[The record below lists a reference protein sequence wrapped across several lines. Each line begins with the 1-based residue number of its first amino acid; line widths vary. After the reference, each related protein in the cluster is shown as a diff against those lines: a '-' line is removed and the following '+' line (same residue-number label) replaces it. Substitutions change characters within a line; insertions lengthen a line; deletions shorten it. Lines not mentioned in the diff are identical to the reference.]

1 MRPEKYTEAEWTD
14 ATARRNVAKRQAR
27 LTDCESVDCHA
38 RVSELAAA
46 VCLEP
51 GTPRPN
57 GPHHYRKSAIAQE
70 AAVAGRTAKSAVYA
84 RASVAD
90 IAAIARAAKQSK

>member
-1 MRPEKYTEAEWTD
+1 MAERFSIAEWTD

-27 LTDCESVDCHA
+27 LTDCANDGCHA
-38 RVSELAAA
+38 RVSADAAA

-51 GTPRPN
+51 GTPRPD

-84 RASVAD
+84 RASVSD
-90 IAAIARAAKQSK
+90 IAAMAREAKQRK